1 MAAEQTLI
9 FTVMPR
15 AVTLDGPTLPVS
27 VFTSVRLRGASRLA
41 AFPDLRHWTQQL
53 RGDGFTIEFQCAG
66 KTHPVRVAPPG
77 EPDLWEKLF
86 KDDTF
91 VKSHTF
97 DDYSD
102 RGVISY
108 PVRDVLSTLKW
119 IYQRAGVDLAYPPA
133 FPEGRSWMAV
143 AACWD

>member
-27 VFTSVRLRGASRLA
+27 VFMSVRLRGASRLA
-41 AFPDLRHWTQQL
+41 AFPDLRHWTRRL
-53 RGDGFTIEFQCAG
+53 RTDGFSIELQCAG
-66 KTHPVRVAPPG
+66 KTHRARVAPLS
-77 EPDLWEKLF
+77 EPDLWDKLF
-86 KDDTF
+86 KDDTL

-102 RGVISY
+102 
-108 PVRDVLSTLKW
+108 
-119 IYQRAGVDLAYPPA
+119 
-133 FPEGRSWMAV
+133 
-143 AACWD
+143 